1 MLKNIWIQLSG
12 ILVILTL
19 LGLFWF
25 GYDTNTS
32 KISSQRQN
40 WLENVKNTLLQKPAG
55 IDKNECVDWSK
66 TCPNKIRLVQVDSQ
80 GVVDSSGTN
89 YAIIFD
95 PKSPGLDFKVNVP
108 LSNDIYELGSNG
120 KPVTNFTNRL
130 FEELIV
136 DKNSLLDN
144 KKPFAA
150 INSDYIDSLN
160 NPQGLD
166 ISRGVDYSGIFA
178 KTRSSFAI
186 SGGDKTK
193 RSATIQIGP
202 RAKENDN
209 YNAVGGNG
217 RFYTAGVF
225 KDICADI
232 GQKACSESTNRSMAI
247 ITSTGIVIFLVHQS
261 TDKEKLLPSQFQPLL
276 EALAAN
282 YNLGKI
288 QDGMLFDGGSSP
300 GIFYDGKIYA
310 KNNGPIGSVFL
321 IYKS

>member
-1 MLKNIWIQLSG
+1 MFKNITTQILG
-12 ILVILTL
+12 GLVIVL
-19 LGLFWF
+19 LFGLFWF
-25 GYDTNTS
+25 GYESNTL
-32 KISSQRQN
+32 KISTQRAD
-40 WLENVKNTLLQKPAG
+40 WFEGLKNNFLRDPVG
-55 IDKNECVDWSK
+55 VDKNECSDWAK
-66 TCPNKIRLVQVDSQ
+66 FCQNKIRFVQVNKQ
-80 GVVDSSGTN
+80 GQIDGRGTN

-108 LSNDIYELGSNG
+108 LSNDIYQLNSSGTLE
-120 KPVTNFTNRL
+120 KNFTNRL

-136 DKNSLLDN
+136 DKNSLLDG

-178 KTRSSFAI
+178 STRSSFAI
-186 SGGDKTK
+186 SGGDRTK
-193 RSATIQIGP
+193 RTASIQIGP
-202 RAKENDN
+202 RVREIDN
-209 YNAVGGNG
+209 FNAVGGNG
-217 RFYTAGVF
+217 RFYTNGVF
-225 KDICADI
+225 KDICNDI
-232 GQKACSESTNRSMAI
+232 GQKACTESTNRSMAV
-247 ITSTGIVIFLVHQS
+247 ITSTGVVIFLVHQS
-261 TDKEKLLPSQFQPLL
+261 TDRDKLLPNQFQPLL
-276 EALAAN
+276 EGLAAN

-288 QDGMLFDGGSSP
+288 VDGMLFDGGNSP